1 MSFSF
6 VCFTLLCFKFLVPK
20 VITYLSLIYIM
31 IIDRSCA
38 QHAMLHGRNPDIWLF
53 YMMLRII
60 LRSFNLFECF
70 QSQFISHTHRF
81 CIVYKRAIQLKCIFK
96 LNTTRAVITRC
107 YTSFNCFVFFFV
119 RDLQERERESL
130 GIGGPKL
137 LIFIFLVKLFIQ
149 TENLPNCA
157 VNSQVLFKRI
167 NICGDFIFTI
177 M

>member
-1 MSFSF
+1 MQCFMVGTLISDFFTWCCVSFCEALICSNASSHN
-6 VCFTLLCFKFLVPK
+6 
-20 VITYLSLIYIM
+20 LS
-31 IIDRSCA
+31 
-38 QHAMLHGRNPDIWLF
+38 HTHT
-53 YMMLRII
+53 
-60 LRSFNLFECF
+60 
-70 QSQFISHTHRF
+70 HTHRF